1 MKSSKARVLVGVLSS
16 PLTVG
21 AIGSLVEE
29 IARALGEKTP
39 QVEYAGLIKSVSEL
53 ERLEGCKA
61 GVALVATGG
70 TEELI
75 IGFAEKCGFT
85 TIFYRDGFNSLPAVL
100 EATPVLRDRG
110 KRVYLKRYTSPGDIL
125 SEVEKISRVYEAVGR
140 LKSCRLGLIGGPST
154 WLVYSRVS
162 GDLVKERIGSEIVLI
177 PIEEFVREI
186 DRAVVGEGDLEAVRG
201 ARGVEVEGGEIS
213 KALKVYKALQAIS
226 EKYNL
231 CGLTP
236 RCFDIIALRKT
247 TGCLALSL
255 LNTSLY
261 PAACEGDVPLLIS
274 MALGEFISGK
284 PAFMG
289 NPVIVHGDELVLAH
303 CTAPLISSYLLL
315 THFESGLGV
324 GVSVDYPVGREAT
337 LFRIDPKLENLRV
350 GLGVVEKWD
359 WRRDMCRTQI
369 KLRLKGAERI
379 VKESIGNHYALILG
393 DWVEE
398 LTLASQ
404 LLGLRVDR
412 IDET

>member
-1 MKSSKARVLVGVLSS
+1 MKSSEARVLVGVLSS
-16 PLTVG
+16 PLGVG
-21 AIGSLVEE
+21 AGRSLVEE
-29 IARALGEKTP
+29 IARVLDEKP
-39 QVEYAGLIKSVSEL
+39 LPVEYAGLIKSVSEL
-53 ERLEGCKA
+53 GRLEGCKA

-75 IGFAEKCGFT
+75 IGFAEKCRFT
-85 TIFYRDGFNSLPAVL
+85 TIFYRDEFNSLPAVL
-100 EATPVLRDRG
+100 EATPVLRDCGR
-110 KRVYLKRYTSPGDIL
+110 RVYLKRYNSPRDIV

-140 LKSCRLGLIGGPST
+140 LKSCRLGLIGGPSS

-177 PIEEFVREI
+177 SMEELVQEI

-201 ARGVEVEGGEIS
+201 ARGVEVEGGEIL
-213 KALKVYKALQAIS
+213 KALKVYKALRAIS
-226 EKYNL
+226 EKYDL
-231 CGLTP
+231 CGLTL
-236 RCFDIIALRKT
+236 RCFDLITLRNT

-255 LNTSLY
+255 LNTRLY

-274 MALGEFISGK
+274 MALGEFISGE

-303 CTAPLISSYLLL
+303 CTAPLVSPFLLL

-337 LFRIDPKLENLRV
+337 LFRVDPKLERLRV

-369 KLRLKGAERI
+369 KLRVRGAGRI

-398 LTLASQ
+398 LYLASE

-412 IDET
+412 LDET